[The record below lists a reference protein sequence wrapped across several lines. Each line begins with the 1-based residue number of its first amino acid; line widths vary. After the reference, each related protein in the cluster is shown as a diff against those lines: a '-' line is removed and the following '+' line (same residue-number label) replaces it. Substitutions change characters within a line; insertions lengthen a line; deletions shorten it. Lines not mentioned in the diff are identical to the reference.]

1 MTAVKKREK
10 PSGLEKEVIRRIEN
24 WLSAY
29 RAGQLTRS
37 LAERAELIRTILDD
51 YHGTKRLR
59 LDVICPALGST
70 ERTLERQFKRQYGL
84 SMNQFQKRARL
95 NYAIWYMNA
104 TPDVKLSAL
113 ASELG
118 YSRVFHFARF
128 FRNQTALSPTAY
140 LDQVVKGRSQG
151 GSPEQGH

>member
-10 PSGLEKEVIRRIEN
+10 PSGLEMEAIRRIED

-29 RAGQLTRS
+29 REGQVTGS

-59 LDVICPALGST
+59 LDVICPALGCTMRSLQR
-70 ERTLERQFKRQYGL
+70 EFKLQYGA
-84 SMNQFQKRARL
+84 SMNEFQDRARL
-95 NYAIWYMNA
+95 HRAIWYMKV
-104 TPDVKLSAL
+104 TPDVKMSAL

-118 YSRVFHFARF
+118 YDRLSEFSRF
-128 FRNQTALSPTAY
+128 FRNKTGMSPRAY
-140 LDQVVKGRSQG
+140 LDHLTKW
-151 GSPEQGH
+151 GSDDASHEEGC

>member
-10 PSGLEKEVIRRIEN
+10 PSGLEKEAIRRIEN

-29 RAGQLTRS
+29 RAGQLIGS
-37 LAERAELIRTILDD
+37 LAERAELIRTLHDD

-70 ERTLERQFKRQYGL
+70 ERTLQREFKRQYGV
-84 SMNQFQKRARL
+84 SMNEFQDRARL
-95 NYAIWYMNA
+95 GRAIWYMN
-104 TPDVKLSAL
+104 TSPDVKMSAL

-118 YSRVFHFARF
+118 YDRLSEFSRF
-128 FRNQTALSPTAY
+128 FRNRTGLSPTAY
-140 LDQVVKGRSQG
+140 LDQVIKGGSQG
-151 GSPEQGH
+151 GSHEQGH

>member
-10 PSGLEKEVIRRIEN
+10 PSGLEKEAIRRVEN

-29 RAGQLTRS
+29 RAGQVTGS

-59 LDVICPALGST
+59 LDVICPALGCTMRSLQR
-70 ERTLERQFKRQYGL
+70 EFKLQYGV
-84 SMNQFQKRARL
+84 SMNEFQDRARL
-95 NYAIWYMNA
+95 RRAIWYMKVDPN
-104 TPDVKLSAL
+104 VKMSAL

-118 YSRVFHFARF
+118 YDRLSEFSRF
-128 FRNQTALSPTAY
+128 FRNKTGMPPRAY
-140 LDQVVKGRSQG
+140 LDQLIKRGSDDASHEEGR
-151 GSPEQGH
+151 

>member
-10 PSGLEKEVIRRIEN
+10 PSGLEKEAIRRIEN

-29 RAGQLTRS
+29 RAGQVTGS
-37 LAERAELIRTILDD
+37 LAERAELIRSLLDD

-70 ERTLERQFKRQYGL
+70 KRTLQREFKRQYGV
-84 SMNQFQKRARL
+84 SMNEFQYRARFNRAL
-95 NYAIWYMNA
+95 WYMKV
-104 TPDVKLSAL
+104 TPDAKMSAL

-118 YSRVFHFARF
+118 YDRLSEFSRF
-128 FRNQTALSPTAY
+128 FRNRTGLSPTAY

-151 GSPEQGH
+151 G